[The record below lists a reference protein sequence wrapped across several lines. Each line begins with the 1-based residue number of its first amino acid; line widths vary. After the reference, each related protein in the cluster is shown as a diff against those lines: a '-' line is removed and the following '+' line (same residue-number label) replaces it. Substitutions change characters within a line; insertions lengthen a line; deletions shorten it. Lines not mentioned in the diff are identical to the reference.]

1 MRCLFLAELNPIR
14 RLRTSLGL
22 SQEKFARQL
31 GISTAS
37 IRAYE
42 GGQKLS
48 ESSLNKLKTLAA
60 QNMLPDIAIEFDSR
74 PFTVSEVFT
83 DSKKVRLRKHPTGS
97 DLAESLHA
105 ALDRILENG
114 NSEAIAAVEAVLYF
128 ASSASKTAK
137 AGAK

>member
-1 MRCLFLAELNPIR
+1 MAELNPIR
-14 RLRTSLGL
+14 RLRTALGL

-60 QNMLPDIAIEFDSR
+60 QNMLPDIAIDLDSR
-74 PFTVSEVFT
+74 PFTVAEVFP
-83 DSKKVRLRKHPTGS
+83 DGKKVRLRKHPRGS

-105 ALDRILENG
+105 ELDRVLENG
-114 NSEAIAAVEAVLYF
+114 NAEALAAVEAVLYL

-137 AGAK
+137 SGAK